1 MFVGPVTHVAC
12 DLSTQQRI
20 LAARRDA
27 AVRAA
32 LGGRRRSLRD
42 RVLRRDRDP
51 APAVADARV
60 LAERGEDVW
69 HALRY

>member
-1 MFVGPVTHVAC
+1 MFVGPVTHVVC

-32 LGGRRRSLRD
+32 LGRRRRSLRE
-42 RVLRRDRDP
+42 RVLRRLDP
-51 APAVADARV
+51 APAAADARV
-60 LAERGEDVW
+60 LADGGEDVW